1 MATGRVLRVVI
12 ILKRVLSPCSANLF
26 SLICFH
32 RPVPT
37 VKCAVKHTVKCAV
50 KHTVKCAVKHTV
62 TRLVKYTLKYTVK
75 YRIRHEVKN
84 EKIEVKF

>member
-37 VKCAVKHTVKCAV
+37 VKCTVNHTVKCTVKHAVKHTVKR
-50 KHTVKCAVKHTV
+50 TVKYAIKC
-62 TRLVKYTLKYTVK
+62 TVK
-75 YRIRHEVKN
+75 YRIQHEVKN
-84 EKIEVKF
+84 EKIEVTF